1 MSQEQPQLPAYME
14 IANLEH
20 EIAMLREKLGNI
32 EKWAKRVIWP
42 SLIIMFL
49 IVMAIGIYGLVSGE
63 FLAFGIALMCF
74 CLVAYLAIEA
84 WTGRLVD
91 IASPLSR
98 GHGMVGYPEKSYAIV
113 LEKRIAQREK
123 RLAELKAQS

>member
-1 MSQEQPQLPAYME
+1 MSQDQPQLPAYME

-32 EKWAKRVIWP
+32 EKWARRVIWP
-42 SLIIMFL
+42 SLIAMFL
-49 IVMAIGIYGLVSGE
+49 VVIAIGTYGLFTEE

-74 CLVAYLAIEA
+74 FILTAFAHTA

-98 GHGMVGYPEKSYAIV
+98 KTGMVGYPEKSYAIV
-113 LEKRIAQREK
+113 LEKRIAKREK
-123 RLAELKAQS
+123 RLAELKAQL